1 MEKIS
6 IFAIT
11 ILALKT
17 IFENFLSLVT
27 VAKRKYSKFEAGLK
41 GDVDLS
47 RIIFFYVLRWVAVEE
62 RFILKISCAKATIK
76 ILLTDK
82 SIM

>member
-1 MEKIS
+1 MALVGIVETEIFWQKIGS
-6 IFAIT
+6 SKKI
-11 ILALKT
+11 
-17 IFENFLSLVT
+17 
-27 VAKRKYSKFEAGLK
+27 VAKRKYSKFEAGLN
-41 GDVDLS
+41 GDMGLS
-47 RIIFFYVLRWVAVEE
+47 LIIFFYVFRWAVVEE

>member
-1 MEKIS
+1 MALVGIVETEIFWQKIGS
-6 IFAIT
+6 SKKI
-11 ILALKT
+11 
-17 IFENFLSLVT
+17 
-27 VAKRKYSKFEAGLK
+27 VAKKKCSKFEAGLK

-47 RIIFFYVLRWVAVEE
+47 RVVFFSYVLRWVVVKE
-62 RFILKISCAKATIK
+62 RFILKISCAKATIN